1 MINLNFIQQIHDF
14 VWGLPLIILIIIVG
28 LWLTIRLK
36 GIQIRKLPKAL
47 TFMLKEEQDGKG
59 EVSTF
64 QALCISLSATI
75 GTGNITGVASAIAIG
90 GPGALFWM
98 IITAILGMAT
108 KYSEG
113 FLAVKYRHIENDRII
128 GGPYAYIEYGMGKK
142 FRPLART
149 FAIFGMLASI
159 LGVGT
164 LTQING
170 ITDATKNVFDKESL
184 NVITILGNDVSIAS
198 IIMGLIITV
207 LTALILI
214 GGVKRV
220 GKVCELLV
228 PFMAGIYIIICLIV
242 VFTNIVEVPTAFIAI
257 FKMAFT
263 PETIVGGVVGIT
275 VRDAIQQGVAKGI
288 FSNEAGLG
296 SAPIATATA
305 KSNDPVK
312 QGLVA
317 MTSTFFGTV
326 IICALTGV
334 TIVLTKAYDQGLSGI
349 SITDYAFSVGLPFPP
364 IISSI
369 LLLISITCFAFT
381 TIIGWNLYGVR
392 CLDYITNG
400 NKKIENIY
408 QWVYIIMVFV
418 GSFLEVNLIWNI
430 AEILNALMAIPNLIA
445 LLALSGVI
453 AKDTNEYF
461 KKERIVKEK
470 I

>member
-1 MINLNFIQQIHDF
+1 MIYLNIIQQIHDF
-14 VWGLPLIILIIIVG
+14 VWGIPLITLIIIVG

-47 TFMLKEEQDGKG
+47 SFMLKEEQDGKG

-64 QALCISLSATI
+64 QALCISMSATI

-98 IITAILGMAT
+98 VITALLGMAT

-113 FLAVKYRHIENDRII
+113 FLAVKYRHIENERIV

-142 FRPLART
+142 WKPLAKA

-159 LGVGT
+159 MGVGT
-164 LTQING
+164 FTQING

-184 NVITILGNDVSIAS
+184 NVLTIFGNNVSISS
-198 IIMGLIITV
+198 IIMGTFIAV

-220 GKVCELLV
+220 GKACELLV
-228 PFMAGIYIIICLIV
+228 PFMAGIYIIISLIV
-242 VFTNIVEVPTAFIAI
+242 VFTNISELPSAFTTI
-257 FKMAFT
+257 FKMAFAT
-263 PETIVGGVVGIT
+263 KAITGGVIGLTI
-275 VRDAIQQGVAKGI
+275 RDAIQQGVAKGI

-312 QGLVA
+312 QGLVS

-326 IICALTGV
+326 IICALTGL
-334 TIVLTKAYDQGLSGI
+334 TIVITKAYDQGLSGI

-369 LLLISITCFAFT
+369 LLLVSITCFALT
-381 TIIGWNLYGVR
+381 TIIGWNIYGVK
-392 CLDYITNG
+392 CLDYLTNG
-400 NKKIENIY
+400 NKKIEMMY
-408 QWVYIIMVFV
+408 QWIYIAMVFV

-453 AKDTNEYF
+453 SKDTNEYF
-461 KKERIVKEK
+461 KKEKTI
-470 I
+470 